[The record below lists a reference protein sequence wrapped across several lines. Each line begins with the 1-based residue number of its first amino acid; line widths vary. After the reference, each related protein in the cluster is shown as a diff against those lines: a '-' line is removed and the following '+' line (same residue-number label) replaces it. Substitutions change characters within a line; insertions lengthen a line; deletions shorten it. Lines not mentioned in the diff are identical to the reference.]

1 MTQIKQAQ
9 TPNKAGSTLKAGIKL
24 LCTCMIEHSF
34 DDLQTDAAYTIMSRD
49 VKRLNLI
56 EQKAL
61 TKKDKSQ
68 KALYNKLIKANDD
81 SRYWFESGAM
91 NVYAIIVGLLP
102 ETVMKAYYM
111 KLNGEIL

>member
-1 MTQIKQAQ
+1 MTVLKQAQ

-24 LCTCMIEHSF
+24 LCTCMIEQSF
-34 DDLQTDAAYTIMSRD
+34 DDLQTDAAYTIMTREM
-49 VKRLNLI
+49 KRLTEI

-61 TKKDKSQ
+61 TKKDKYQ
-68 KALYNKLIKANDD
+68 KSLYNKLIKANDD

-102 ETVMKAYYM
+102 ETVMKAYQM
-111 KLNGEIL
+111 KLNGEVL